1 MHDERGQRT
10 SPDDT
15 RETLTKE
22 LLLAQARSGGRLS
35 VGVGVGFLAVAAAVL
50 LIGGVGLDDLEGL
63 LMLGL
68 SAIVLAGFAFMFIR
82 DGMGESR
89 DVEAQLAKGR
99 FWLVEDVAMRK
110 WYDADPDDEDSPT
123 TYFNVCGKAT
133 GEQAVQSQRLY
144 ENLSPGERF
153 YALQVADP
161 SEASGRRTLGVF
173 PQSVYTLAPDL
184 EGHVERP
191 CADFTEGQVRDDVR
205 RARQR
210 DYKAAVAE
218 NDDVI
223 RKDTAFLR
231 VFAAI
236 GAALAALGGCSSTS
250 ARKSGAVP
258 TPTTR
263 PARARSACSSARSWR
278 WVTRSRSSS
287 TRPMR
292 RRSRI
297 GSGTAA
303 LGRERH
309 GRHSGLY
316 A

>member
-1 MHDERGQRT
+1 MGADGGASHMHDERGQRT

-191 CADFTEGQVRDDVR
+191 CADFTEGQLRDDVR

-236 GAALAALGGCSSTS
+236 GAALAALGMFLYICKKVGGGPDPNN
-250 ARKSGAVP
+250 AAGAGEVCVLVG
-258 TPTTR
+258 
-263 PARARSACSSARSWR
+263 ALL
-278 WVTRSRSSS
+278 
-287 TRPMR
+287 
-292 RRSRI
+292 
-297 GSGTAA
+297 A
-303 LGRERH
+303 LGNAIALKLYAAHAQKVADRI
-309 GRHSGLY
+309 RHSRPW
-316 A
+316 